1 VRVSV
6 DRAAWQT
13 ELMANSLTLLTSVP
27 IALALGGGG
36 ARGIAH
42 ILALEA
48 FDELGIKPARIAGTS
63 AGALFGS
70 AYASGLS
77 AKLIRAHTEEMLGQR
92 FDLVRQ
98 IFAARAQPI
107 SKLLSLVPLRNALL
121 DPLALL
127 DAVLP
132 TGVAR
137 TFEALTI
144 PLTTVACDFYAQSEV
159 LHSRGELRPAV
170 AASMALPVVFAP
182 VMIEGRALVDG
193 GFVNPL
199 PFDVASATGHITVA
213 IDVSGGAPDAST
225 EVLAHDVP
233 RAPPSAVDVMAASS
247 QILQRSIVREK
258 LKHIQPDVLIECPVD
273 DFSVIDFH
281 RWREV
286 LTAAAPVKDKL
297 KRQLDRILTSAPL
310 PLIPNT

>member
-1 VRVSV
+1 
-6 DRAAWQT
+6 
-13 ELMANSLTLLTSVP
+13 MAQLPAVTSQPP

-63 AGALFGS
+63 AGALFGA

-77 AKLIRAHTEEMLGQR
+77 AKLIRAHTEEILGQR

-107 SKLLSLVPLRNALL
+107 SKLLALVPLRNALL
-121 DPLALL
+121 DPMALL

-137 TFEALTI
+137 TFEALAI

-159 LHSRGELRPAV
+159 LHGRGELRPAV
-170 AASMALPVVFAP
+170 AASMALPVVFTP
-182 VMIEGRALVDG
+182 VMLEGRALVDG

-199 PFDVASATGHITVA
+199 PFDVLANATHVTVA
-213 IDVSGGAPDAST
+213 IDVSGGAPDDTTAIALRDT
-225 EVLAHDVP
+225 P
-233 RAPPSAVDVMAASS
+233 RAQPSAVDVMAASS

-258 LKHIQPDVLIECPVD
+258 LKRVQPDILIECPVD

-286 LTAAAPVKDKL
+286 LTAAAPVKDQL
-297 KRQLDRILTSAPL
+297 KRQLDRVLSSAPL
-310 PLIPNT
+310 PLIPNA

>member
-1 VRVSV
+1 MSRLPVVGTR
-6 DRAAWQT
+6 T
-13 ELMANSLTLLTSVP
+13 P
-27 IALALGGGG
+27 ICLALGGGG

-63 AGALFGS
+63 AGALFGA

-98 IFAARAQPI
+98 LFAARAQPI
-107 SKLLSLVPLRNALL
+107 SKILSLVPFRNALL
-121 DPLALL
+121 DPAALL

-137 TFEALTI
+137 TFEALAI
-144 PLTTVACDFYAQSEV
+144 PLTTVSCDFYAQLEV
-159 LHSRGELRPAV
+159 LHSHGELRPAV

-182 VMIEGRALVDG
+182 VMLEGRALVDG

-199 PFDVASATGHITVA
+199 PFDVLANAEHITVA
-213 IDVSGGAPDAST
+213 IDVSGGAPDDTAAIA
-225 EVLAHDVP
+225 LRDAP
-233 RAPPSAVDVMAASS
+233 RTQPSAVDVMAASS

-258 LKHIQPDVLIECPVD
+258 LKRVQPDILIECPVD

-286 LTAAAPVKDKL
+286 LIAAEPVKEKL
-297 KRQLDRILTSAPL
+297 KRQLDRVLSAASL
-310 PLIPNT
+310 PLIPNA